1 MAQGRNAIR
10 KPAMGWLIGL
20 IFVVVIGVY
29 MAIAWTGGWTS
40 DRTRTA
46 NNISSPATDTT
57 APPSTSPVAPPATP
71 QPTSGTP
78 Q

>member
-46 NNISSPATDTT
+46 NNIPSPDDRYDSAALHVTGG
-57 APPSTSPVAPPATP
+57 PASNP
-71 QPTSGTP
+71 APTSGTP